1 MHLISSTIRLS
12 SSPAEELGTTL
23 IELLVAMLTA
33 IVVLFALLAILQFS
47 TNQNARISDRVQ
59 ANRLGRVAMA
69 KITDELHSACTGFE
83 ATAIQAPGETP
94 AAPLASTGATD
105 LWFVSDYGNTN
116 SGSATDSEVIEH
128 DIHWAANKAP
138 QELKTPT
145 GQTLGTLTDYR
156 FPSTGGTPAKWEF
169 PPLTLANE
177 TADAHVLSTN
187 VVAPTLPATPTLFH
201 YFKFESETTSKLAE
215 LTSAQAAT
223 AAGKGEIAK
232 VSINFTQAPEAK
244 DTTPTSAVSLSDS
257 VLLRFSPPETGTEA
271 ENTPCA

>member
-1 MHLISSTIRLS
+1 MHLIPTSIRLPSST
-12 SSPAEELGTTL
+12 AEELGTTL

-47 TNQNARISDRVQ
+47 TNQDARISDRVQ

-83 ATAIQAPGETP
+83 ATAIQAPSETP

-116 SGSATDSEVIEH
+116 SGSAADTEVIEH
-128 DIHWAANKAP
+128 DIHWAATGA
-138 QELKTPT
+138 KTPT
-145 GQTLGTLTDYR
+145 GQALGTLTDYR
-156 FPSTGGTPAKWEF
+156 FPSTGGSPSKWEF
-169 PPLTLANE
+169 QPLNAANE
-177 TADAHVLSTN
+177 TANAHVLSTN
-187 VVAPTLPATPTLFH
+187 VIAPTLPATPTLFH
-201 YFKFESETTSKLAE
+201 YFKFESLTSSKLVE

-232 VSINFTQAPEAK
+232 VSINFSQAPEAK
-244 DTTPTSAVSLSDS
+244 DTSPSSAVSLSGS
-257 VLLRFSPPETGTEA
+257 VSLSFSPPENGTEA
-271 ENTPCA
+271 ENTPCS